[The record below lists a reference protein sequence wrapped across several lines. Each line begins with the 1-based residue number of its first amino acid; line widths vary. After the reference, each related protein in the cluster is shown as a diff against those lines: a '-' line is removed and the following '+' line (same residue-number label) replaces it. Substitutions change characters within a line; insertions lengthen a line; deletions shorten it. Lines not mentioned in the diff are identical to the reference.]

1 MQILIA
7 TLLPVLINAFGSVM
21 GKSVSAFN
29 ALPRDERRAKLTAG
43 LRSKWLLTSPP
54 AALAA
59 RQIAKSPTG
68 LNMLLDALESH
79 GGAGVA
85 AVTGAAHAAAAKHAP
100 MSNPHR
106 SGGRMARVRSFPS
119 IPTLALDRL
128 DVTRARRNG
137 GAHVSPDTLTTLNV
151 GDRFVIR
158 SESDPDRDS
167 LTYTVTGR
175 RFDEVKAES
184 ATGAPVTFFAD
195 AGEVSMRGGRGVAT
209 VYAIRR
215 VNGYSRRRNCGG
227 DCACAPCQAARTNP
241 RTRKNGKADYY
252 AIVVDTAGNE
262 HMVGPM
268 SLLAAKDRIR
278 ALESKGMPDG
288 RGGLR
293 PLKHGAGHVRSAQAV
308 QSTALL
314 KYRNPAVRRNPEY
327 VLWGLPEGQTDAL
340 YQKILYTQGKTMA
353 DVERVKGMA
362 SREGWHSFR
371 VQTIDTS
378 KPFDAGAAFARG
390 VRRNPEYVLW
400 GLPEGQTDALY
411 QKILYTQGK
420 TMADVER
427 VKGMASREGW
437 HSFRVQTIDTSKPF
451 DAGAA
456 FARGVRRN
464 HHIRV
469 GGTFYT
475 PSGRR
480 GMVLGASRKGFYPVR
495 WSDGTL
501 GTVQDTETAA
511 YPTEGSRANRGAA
524 RRNGKSVWYAKS
536 LTGRTAT
543 STLGPFSSV
552 AEAKRTLAERY
563 RERGPWGKLQ
573 RAQRNDGQYTAYY
586 VGDDWS
592 IESIGPEWAF

>member
-390 VRRNPEYVLW
+390 VRRN
-400 GLPEGQTDALY
+400 
-411 QKILYTQGK
+411 
-420 TMADVER
+420 
-427 VKGMASREGW
+427 
-437 HSFRVQTIDTSKPF
+437 
-451 DAGAA
+451 
-456 FARGVRRN
+456 